1 MIAKIIAF
9 LWWAAFTPW
18 VDGTALNTAVM
29 LAIIAGTY
37 IVRSV
42 IFAICG
48 VDDELVVTDEKQ
60 WHQLEDH
67 RSRLDGIDAK
77 LNGRKSFLGRNKK

>member
-1 MIAKIIAF
+1 MIAKLSRF

-18 VDGTALNTAVM
+18 VDGTALNTVVM

-48 VDDELVVTDEKQ
+48 VDDD
-60 WHQLEDH
+60 WGFD
-67 RSRLDGIDAK
+67 D
-77 LNGRKSFLGRNKK
+77 